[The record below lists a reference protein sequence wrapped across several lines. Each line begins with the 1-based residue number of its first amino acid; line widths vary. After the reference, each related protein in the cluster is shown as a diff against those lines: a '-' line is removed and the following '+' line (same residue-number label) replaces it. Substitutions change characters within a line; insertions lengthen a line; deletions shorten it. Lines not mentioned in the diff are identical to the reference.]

1 MKKEGGDHGRGVL
14 VGEGVDSNTT
24 LKGGKAMAHKAQK
37 KGTKL
42 VCYLAGL
49 FFVMGSALVIGWHHE
64 AMAQSPK
71 MIFKLAH
78 VYNPGH
84 AWDEGAKLAAKI
96 IKEKTN
102 GQIEIQV
109 FPSSQLGTE
118 EQITEGVIFGSIDIA
133 VSGAGQIGNLF
144 RPILICEMPYTFKD
158 NNHVIRFGK
167 SDVAKRM
174 FADLE
179 KEFLVKVLAPSSWGI
194 RQLTANKPVTTPA
207 DLKGFKLRV
216 PEQMITVAYGK
227 AMGAEPTPVAYAEAY
242 MALQQNV
249 VDGLENPLSAIK
261 NMRFYEVQKYIN
273 LTSHVTNCCFYLM
286 NGAKFSALSAD
297 RKKLMLE
304 AFDDA
309 SKLIVET
316 LNKEDKELIAFFESK
331 GVKIHKPDLEAF
343 KKATADMPVKFRKWW
358 VRYGEDLHQ
367 KIQGM

>member
-1 MKKEGGDHGRGVL
+1 MGHPIQKRGM
-14 VGEGVDSNTT
+14 GSG
-24 LKGGKAMAHKAQK
+24 
-37 KGTKL
+37 
-42 VCYLAGL
+42 CCLAGL
-49 FFVMGSALVIGWHHE
+49 LFIFGIAVMIGWQPE
-64 AMAQSPK
+64 ASAQSPK
-71 MIFKLAH
+71 IIFKLAH

-84 AWDEGAKLAAKI
+84 AWDEGAKSAAQKV
-96 IKEKTN
+96 KEKTN

-167 SDVAKRM
+167 SEVAKRM
-174 FADLE
+174 FVDLE

-194 RQLTANKPVTTPA
+194 RQLTSNKPITTPA

-227 AMGAEPTPVAYAEAY
+227 AMGAEPTPIAYAEAY

-261 NMRFYEVQKYIN
+261 NMRFYEVQKYVN

-286 NGAKFSALSAD
+286 NGAKFNALSAGQ
-297 RKKLMLE
+297 KKLMLD

-316 LNKEDKELIAFFESK
+316 LNKEDTELLSFFESK

-343 KKATADMPVKFRKWW
+343 KKATADMPAKFRKWW